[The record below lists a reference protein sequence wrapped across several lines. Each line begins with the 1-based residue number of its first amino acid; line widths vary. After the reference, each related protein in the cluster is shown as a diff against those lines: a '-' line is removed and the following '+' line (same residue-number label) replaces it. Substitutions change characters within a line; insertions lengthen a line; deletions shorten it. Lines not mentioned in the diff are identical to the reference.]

1 MLICINAKDTTP
13 KAANEKSERVNSVSY
28 FVVVVLSGRRAL
40 TSLNLSRFAPE
51 IF

>member
-40 TSLNLSRFAPE
+40 NAAFYE
-51 IF
+51 VNVC